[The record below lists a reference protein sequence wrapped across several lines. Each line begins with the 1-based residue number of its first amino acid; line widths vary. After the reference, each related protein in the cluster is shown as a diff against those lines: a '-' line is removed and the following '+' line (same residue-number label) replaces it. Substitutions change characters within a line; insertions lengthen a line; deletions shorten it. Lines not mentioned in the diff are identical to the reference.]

1 MLLLGLYRYR
11 KVYYFFLGFLLHLS
25 SRVWLSTFSLAFVGS
40 PLDKA
45 FMVLAA
51 WVIFSLYRTDY
62 RTPVIHKKEV
72 EQCAATSPPT
82 TRTEEDSHH
91 PHGWVW
97 SGAGFGALLFVI
109 QSLFGDAALIPRWV
123 GLMTVTTG
131 DLLETSTLL
140 E

>member
-1 MLLLGLYRYR
+1 
-11 KVYYFFLGFLLHLS
+11 
-25 SRVWLSTFSLAFVGS
+25 
-40 PLDKA
+40 
-45 FMVLAA
+45 MVLAA
-51 WVIFSLYRTDY
+51 LIILSLYRTDY
-62 RTPVIHKKEV
+62 RTPVLHKKEV
-72 EQCAATSPPT
+72 KQFAATSPPT
-82 TRTEEDSHH
+82 TRTEEDSH

-97 SGAGFGALLFVI
+97 SGVGFGALLFVM